1 MSVEAKGL
9 DVTIMGRE
17 FRVAC
22 PEDEKQA
29 LLDSVSY
36 LDKKMREIRDAGKVV
51 GVERIAIMAALNI
64 AHEFLGTRL
73 AGSFDIAEYKRRMN
87 SMQAQ
92 IDQALADQDELF

>member
-1 MSVEAKGL
+1 MSADVKGL

-22 PEDEKQA
+22 PEDEQQA
-29 LLDSVSY
+29 LLDSVTY
-36 LDKKMREIRDAGKVV
+36 LDKKMREIRDAGKVI

-73 AGSFDIAEYKRRMN
+73 AGSFDIGEYKRRMHT
-87 SMQAQ
+87 MQAQ

>member
-1 MSVEAKGL
+1 MSADVKGL

-22 PEDEKQA
+22 PEDEQQA
-29 LLDSVSY
+29 LLDSVTY
-36 LDKKMREIRDAGKVV
+36 LDKKMREIRDAGKVI

-64 AHEFLGTRL
+64 ALEFLGTRR
-73 AGSFDIAEYKRRMN
+73 AGSFDIGEYKRRMH

-92 IDQALADQDELF
+92 IDQAMADQDELF

>member
-1 MSVEAKGL
+1 MSADVKGL

-22 PEDEKQA
+22 PEDEQQA
-29 LLDSVSY
+29 LLDSVTY
-36 LDKKMREIRDAGKVV
+36 LDKKMREIRDTGKVI

-73 AGSFDIAEYKRRMN
+73 AGSFDIGEYKRRMH